1 MNLFVLLLVLA
12 VRRLDIGWTNSWVA
26 EDRVQRRLVS
36 VVAWGRDKNKSQ
48 SVVWLLAVLV
58 PVLVWV
64 WLRAALPS
72 GLGYVVDAVLLLWL
86 LGAESEFR
94 YLTSLIQRIRM
105 RDIAQLE
112 AQAKLHFGIEATS
125 EDEGYLNQLSH
136 RALMKSA
143 EGTFA
148 VLFWFF
154 LCGTWGSLL
163 YALNYA
169 LAQSFE
175 RGSLP
180 ELLHKLLVWLPQR
193 LLLVAMALAGSF
205 RGATDKSAPY
215 WWQLDGQALLL
226 AAIPDGL
233 DLPRDMPTAFL
244 ERAKVQLI
252 ALEGLLNRCLA
263 LWLIVGVL
271 WWVLFS

>member
-1 MNLFVLLLVLA
+1 MNLFMLLLVLA
-12 VRRLDIGWTNSWVA
+12 VRRLDIGWTKSWVA
-26 EDRVQRRLVS
+26 DDRVQRRL
-36 VVAWGRDKNKSQ
+36 APIMRWGEGKSK
-48 SVVWLLAVLV
+48 SLVWLLAVLV
-58 PVLVWV
+58 PVVLWV
-64 WLRAALPS
+64 WLKSALPV
-72 GLGYVVDAVLLLWL
+72 GLSYVAEAVLLLWL

-94 YLTSLIQRIRM
+94 YLTGLIQRIRM

-112 AQAKLHFGIEATS
+112 AQARLHFGVQITT
-125 EDEGYLNQLSH
+125 EDKSYLDKLSH
-136 RALMKSA
+136 SALMKSA

-154 LCGTWGSLL
+154 LCGTWGSLF

-169 LAQSFE
+169 LAQSQE
-175 RGSLP
+175 RGSLA

-205 RGATDKSAPY
+205 RGATDNSARY

-233 DLPRDMPTAFL
+233 DLPRNMPATFL
-244 ERAKVQLI
+244 EQAKVQLI

-271 WWVLFS
+271 WWALFQ